1 MEKKSRR
8 KFSVEFKTKVVLE
21 ALKERNTMEELAK
34 KFSIHPNQIS
44 TWKKEFLDNAHST
57 FGSDGEKELL
67 REKDAMIE
75 TLYSQIGQREVEINF
90 LKKKLL

>member
-21 ALKERNTMEELAK
+21 TLKERSTTEELAK
-34 KFSIHPNQIS
+34 KFSLHPNQITS
-44 TWKKEFLDNAHST
+44 WKKEFLDNAYSA
-57 FGSDGEKELL
+57 FGSDGEKEML
-67 REKDAMIE
+67 REKDAMIDK
-75 TLYSQIGQREVEINF
+75 LYAQIGQREVEIDF

>member
-21 ALKERNTMEELAK
+21 ALKERNTMEELAR
-34 KFSIHPNQIS
+34 KFSLHPNQI
-44 TWKKEFLDNAHST
+44 TIWKKEFLDNATSA
-57 FGSDGEKELL
+57 FGSDGEKEML

-75 TLYSQIGQREVEINF
+75 KLYGQIGQREVEIDF
-90 LKKKLL
+90 LKKKLF